1 MDEPMT
7 LPGVTAVERNR
18 AVQGWRPSVEHE
30 PTLVR
35 RRRGWIVRR
44 LLVLADLLGLVTA
57 FGIAALLSLSESGD
71 GSFGT
76 SGEVLLFLASLPLW
90 ILGAKLYGLY
100 NRDEARADHSTV
112 DELVSVF
119 HFITLGVWLSFVAA
133 WLSGIG
139 NPDVPRLATFWLL
152 AIPGIVVCRSGAR
165 AVARRQPGYKQRTII
180 VGAGD
185 VGQLIGRKL
194 LQHPEYGID
203 LVGFVDAE
211 PRERRGDLGQVQLLG
226 ASDELQAIVAENDV
240 ERVIFAFSNE
250 PPEQTLDLIRS
261 LGSVD
266 LQIDVV
272 PRLFEAVGPQV
283 AFHSVEGL
291 PLVGLPAPRRT
302 RPALAVKRACDV
314 VGATVALTV
323 LAPTLALIA
332 LLIKLDSRGP
342 VFFRQTRLGEGMKE
356 FKVLKF
362 RTMTADADDGPHR
375 AYIKTIMDSK
385 AELPPNGMYKLS
397 RAHEVTRLG
406 RLLRRTSLD
415 ELPQLFNVLRGD
427 MSLVGPRPCL
437 RYETEHFAPHHYERF
452 IVPAGM
458 TGLWQVSARAHAT
471 FFEALELDVAY
482 ARGWSLGLDMR
493 LLLRTPLSLLRVKAT
508 G

>member
-1 MDEPMT
+1 
-7 LPGVTAVERNR
+7 
-18 AVQGWRPSVEHE
+18 
-30 PTLVR
+30 VR
-35 RRRGWIVRR
+35 RM
-44 LLVLADLLGLVTA
+44 LMLADIVGLVTA
-57 FGIAALLSLSESGD
+57 FGIAALLTLSGSDE
-71 GSFGT
+71 GSFAP
-76 SGEVLLFLASLPLW
+76 EVEGLLFLGSLPLW
-90 ILGAKLYGLY
+90 ILGARLYGLY

-112 DELVSVF
+112 DEVVSVF
-119 HFITLGVWLSFVAA
+119 HFITLGVWLVFVVA
-133 WLSGIG
+133 WLSDIG
-139 NPDVPRLATFWLL
+139 SPDASRLATFWLI
-152 AIPGIVVCRSGAR
+152 AIPGIAVSRSAAR
-165 AVARRQPGYKQRTII
+165 ALARRHSGYKQRTII

-194 LQHPEYGID
+194 LQHPEYGIE

-226 ASDELQAIVAENDV
+226 ASGELEAIVAEHDV

-250 PPEQTLDLIRS
+250 PPEHTLELVRS
-261 LGSVD
+261 LGSAG

-272 PRLFEAVGPQV
+272 PRLFEAVGTQV

-302 RPALAVKRACDV
+302 RGALAVKRAGDIIA
-314 VGATVALTV
+314 ATLALV
-323 LAPTLALIA
+323 LLAPTFALIA
-332 LLIKLDSRGP
+332 LLSKLDSRGP

-356 FKVLKF
+356 FTVLKF

-385 AELPPNGMYKLS
+385 AELGPNGMYKLS
-397 RAHEVTRLG
+397 RPLEVTRLG

-415 ELPQLFNVLRGD
+415 ELPQLINVLRGD

-437 RYETEHFAPHHYERF
+437 RYETDHFAPHHFERF
-452 IVPAGM
+452 VVPAGM

-482 ARGWSLGLDMR
+482 ARGWSLGLDLR
-493 LLLRTPLSLLRVKAT
+493 LLCRTPLVLFRMRAT